1 MMRSFVDA
9 CLRGSI
15 DPEVDATF
23 NDGLAAQLAME
34 SVSNEAAQDRW
45 QTIERV

>member
-1 MMRSFVDA
+1 MPAFAAVAIRQ
-9 CLRGSI
+9 
-15 DPEVDATF
+15 VDATF

-34 SVSNEAAQDRW
+34 AVSNESAQDRW